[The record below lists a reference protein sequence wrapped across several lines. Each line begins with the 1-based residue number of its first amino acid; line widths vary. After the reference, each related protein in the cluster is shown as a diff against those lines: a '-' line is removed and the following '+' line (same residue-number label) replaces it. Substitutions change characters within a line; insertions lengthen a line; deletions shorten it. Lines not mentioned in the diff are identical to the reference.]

1 MDIKEISSGV
11 DQNTHWY
18 YQSKKIPLLNYFESL
33 STDIKYDIID
43 VGSGTGFFAEE
54 ILNAF
59 PQKINNCYLIDT
71 EYTEEEIQ
79 KSSGTRLIKQN
90 KIPDLISNSLVVMMD
105 VLEHL
110 EDDKKML
117 DEIRAN
123 AKGQNYFFITVPAF
137 KSLWSAHDEY
147 LCHYRRYT
155 IPSLKK
161 VLVESNYKITSTY
174 YLYGILFPLVWLSRR
189 ISNLVPSKEVKSEMK
204 PLHPILNK
212 IIFSICRF
220 DANYLT
226 KNKLMGVTCIA
237 FGKIIK

>member
-18 YQSKKIPLLNYFESL
+18 YQSKKIPLLNYFQSL
-33 STDIKYDIID
+33 SNEIKYDIID

-54 ILNAF
+54 ILKAF
-59 PQKINNCYLIDT
+59 PEKINNCYLIDT
-71 EYTEEEIQ
+71 EYSEDEIK

-90 KIPDLISNSLVVMMD
+90 KIPEVISNALVVMMD

-117 DEIRAN
+117 DEIKAN
-123 AKGQNYFFITVPAF
+123 ATGQNYFFITVPAF

-155 IPSLKK
+155 IETLKK
-161 VLVESNYKITSTY
+161 VLMESKYTLTSTY

-189 ISNLVPSKEVKSEMK
+189 ISNLSSDKEVKSEMK
-204 PLHPILNK
+204 PLPPILNK
-212 IIFSICRF
+212 ILFSICSF
-220 DANYLT
+220 DAHYLT
-226 KNKLMGVTCIA
+226 QNKVMGVTCIA